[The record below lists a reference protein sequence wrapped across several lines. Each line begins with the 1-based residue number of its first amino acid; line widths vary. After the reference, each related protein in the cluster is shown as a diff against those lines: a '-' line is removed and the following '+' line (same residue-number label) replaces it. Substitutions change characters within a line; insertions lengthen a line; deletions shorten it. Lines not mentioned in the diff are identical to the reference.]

1 MSICRH
7 NKSYVPQKIISI
19 WSRERSHTPTS
30 RLDVSKKKK
39 KSTDYTIKNNNEKQ
53 TPTRKAHHIYAYRTF
68 PPSLLNNLR

>member
-39 KSTDYTIKNNNEKQ
+39 KVQTTRLRITTKSKLPLEKRTIYMPIGHSLHLYSTI
-53 TPTRKAHHIYAYRTF
+53 
-68 PPSLLNNLR
+68 

>member
-39 KSTDYTIKNNNEKQ
+39 KVQTTRLRITTKSKLPLEKRTIY
-53 TPTRKAHHIYAYRTF
+53 IC
-68 PPSLLNNLR
+68 L